1 MEESIVRQAVRQA
14 LTRRVAADEDF
25 GDLQI
30 AEYVV
35 FVLALDTYM
44 RYVEEATGSEP
55 QDEVTHRGIRLL
67 RLSDAMIGEAV
78 EKAMSE
84 SLPSESHKKLLQR
97 AMVIRAIN
105 PQNAGR
111 RALLLRTVLSRGGAV
126 TQRAVFQTNRA
137 LKEIREAM
145 SASMIDDADVALD
158 KFAAIT
164 MKNVRLRDWI
174 DLAAKTAV
182 QREIPKNA
190 IDAGSKEAVD
200 QASVLL
206 NQQIQSAGA
215 SGAEGVEEA
224 SANQVDVLNQ
234 VEQEATKA
242 AKKAIDT
249 SGESDAPPTRAET
262 VGIAVAAAAAA
273 MGDPSKPQ
281 NVPDSLRKLDDEQ
294 RAAALTDGR
303 VLVSA
308 GAGSG
313 KSTTLVARVE
323 YLVKERRVNPSRIL
337 VTSFNAKAA
346 NELKQKIGSATSG
359 ETLQQMSVGTMH
371 SLFRKFI
378 GEYGTPSERSAMG
391 LGQDKGG
398 FVQGGG
404 SVARAVQRVWGEC
417 FPANSPQERKI
428 PKLKNVL
435 MAKSKWSGNN
445 VTPAE
450 AKADART
457 EDEVDAADWYD
468 MYEGL
473 KGSIPGWKPPCKT
486 SKGYESFM
494 GRWRP
499 NDQRLG
505 DFDDM
510 LKIYRDILKREPL
523 VRKTLQGVYD
533 HILIDECQD
542 LNACQNDIAEM
553 MSEHIKDASEGKSV
567 WMVGDP
573 NQAIYQ
579 FRGARPDIFL
589 GRAQKEDWTVRTIR
603 TNYRCQ
609 PEIVECANKLI
620 AHNDGRMNMEAV
632 PSPSKVRGV
641 GSIRISSP
649 LDEADAALGVVEE
662 IKSNIE
668 TGGDVADN
676 AILTRTNKEQHSYET
691 ACIIRGVPYARKG
704 ASSFLGS
711 PETKAFLSYVQLA
724 TGDDYTKMQNAL
736 GEVINKPN
744 RFFVAPDAGVAAV
757 QESISAYARRNGQDI
772 KTVNPLIALGDPGF
786 QSVLAEK
793 LTKQRGGFKFNKAIE
808 KLEDIGRGISEMQA
822 NSANPEYTT
831 KDMFDEILGMTGLV
845 AVTDPYSGK
854 ASYVEQTFRDS
865 LKADLR
871 DAVGEDAEGDD
882 EDDTEGLGN
891 IGFLYELAK
900 KDPTDPGDLLTDP
913 NTPNGFKAK
922 MDRYAGRAR
931 ELRVDITKWDKE
943 QAALPPE
950 QRKAP
955 PGVFISTVH
964 SVKGAQWT
972 NCYVQMPKG
981 KFPFEPPVKPGQPPP
996 DPEARKQEMESER
1009 RLGYVALTRAAVNL
1023 TIVCPKAVGGK
1034 AAGISPFVSEAGL
1047 RVGENVQK
1055 PGANPPIELSP
1066 EVQGNLERTASEY
1079 EGVIPDAW
1087 KVN

>member
-1 MEESIVRQAVRQA
+1 
-14 LTRRVAADEDF
+14 
-25 GDLQI
+25 
-30 AEYVV
+30 
-35 FVLALDTYM
+35 
-44 RYVEEATGSEP
+44 
-55 QDEVTHRGIRLL
+55 
-67 RLSDAMIGEAV
+67 
-78 EKAMSE
+78 
-84 SLPSESHKKLLQR
+84 
-97 AMVIRAIN
+97 
-105 PQNAGR
+105 
-111 RALLLRTVLSRGGAV
+111 
-126 TQRAVFQTNRA
+126 
-137 LKEIREAM
+137 
-145 SASMIDDADVALD
+145 
-158 KFAAIT
+158 
-164 MKNVRLRDWI
+164 
-174 DLAAKTAV
+174 
-182 QREIPKNA
+182 
-190 IDAGSKEAVD
+190 
-200 QASVLL
+200 
-206 NQQIQSAGA
+206 
-215 SGAEGVEEA
+215 
-224 SANQVDVLNQ
+224 
-234 VEQEATKA
+234 
-242 AKKAIDT
+242 
-249 SGESDAPPTRAET
+249 
-262 VGIAVAAAAAA
+262 
-273 MGDPSKPQ
+273 
-281 NVPDSLRKLDDEQ
+281 
-294 RAAALTDGR
+294 
-303 VLVSA
+303 
-308 GAGSG
+308 
-313 KSTTLVARVE
+313 
-323 YLVKERRVNPSRIL
+323 
-337 VTSFNAKAA
+337 
-346 NELKQKIGSATSG
+346 
-359 ETLQQMSVGTMH
+359 
-371 SLFRKFI
+371 
-378 GEYGTPSERSAMG
+378 
-391 LGQDKGG
+391 
-398 FVQGGG
+398 
-404 SVARAVQRVWGEC
+404 
-417 FPANSPQERKI
+417 
-428 PKLKNVL
+428 
-435 MAKSKWSGNN
+435 
-445 VTPAE
+445 
-450 AKADART
+450 
-457 EDEVDAADWYD
+457 
-468 MYEGL
+468 
-473 KGSIPGWKPPCKT
+473 
-486 SKGYESFM
+486 
-494 GRWRP
+494 
-499 NDQRLG
+499 
-505 DFDDM
+505 
-510 LKIYRDILKREPL
+510 
-523 VRKTLQGVYD
+523 
-533 HILIDECQD
+533 
-542 LNACQNDIAEM
+542 
-553 MSEHIKDASEGKSV
+553 
-567 WMVGDP
+567 
-573 NQAIYQ
+573 
-579 FRGARPDIFL
+579 
-589 GRAQKEDWTVRTIR
+589 
-603 TNYRCQ
+603 
-609 PEIVECANKLI
+609 
-620 AHNDGRMNMEAV
+620 MEAV